1 MRELGKSCLLRFQN
15 PLAQLNPLS
24 IQARDVVMIHQP
36 LMDEKFDYR
45 AVWPSIHLAKSGA
58 KFAIVSYVTSV
69 LQKTLPSPFFY
80 PVWRCR
86 VDLG

>member
-45 AVWPSIHLAKSGA
+45 AV
-58 KFAIVSYVTSV
+58 
-69 LQKTLPSPFFY
+69 
-80 PVWRCR
+80 
-86 VDLG
+86 